1 MECHKFI
8 NLECFAQATEI
19 PNKAHSLPAA
29 LANDRKKKETK
40 QEQQQNKTI
49 FCDIFFPTANMAV
62 NQLKVASRLVS

>member
-1 MECHKFI
+1 V
-8 NLECFAQATEI
+8 QATEI

-49 FCDIFFPTANMAV
+49 FCGIFFPAANTAV
-62 NQLKVASRLVS
+62 NQLKVASALVS